1 MATWQGTNGGLL
13 AGIGG
18 VNSNAPSVNDIGNTL
33 QLIRQNNDIERS
45 GANNVGLTALQ
56 GLSGIA
62 GVFQQEKQV
71 QRQKEF
77 QQAYA
82 NAYASGDRG
91 ALRQLATQYPDQI
104 ESVRKGMGF
113 IDEDQRNSIGTLAAG
128 ARLASSSPEAMQSW
142 LQNNAKE
149 LTRVGVDPNSVA
161 QMYQQNPSGFGEFV
175 DHLGMAALGP
185 IDYFNVQDKMAGR
198 EIDRGRLAETIR
210 SNQAGEAL
218 QARGQNL
225 SYQSAMT
232 GHNIAAQRLALD
244 QQEFGFKMQQAQEKA
259 QQLISEAPKLS
270 VNMEKGI
277 ETAVNN
283 ATASS
288 NSANSMSA
296 LAQQFR
302 AEKPT
307 TGLFGNAQNMFAK
320 LTGSDTTLRDLRI
333 RQNALVNSQV
343 LKFLPPGPAT
353 DKDVEIVRQGAPTD
367 MDNPET
373 VARWLDAM
381 ANLERRNAQFNEFKA
396 EWMSANGNPG
406 QSRNGGQILGLDV
419 KKGESL
425 GSAVKRYMSMNT
437 DAAPAQDSTPSGE
450 TPNQVGSYTSKSG
463 IQFTVE

>member
-1 MATWQGTNGGLL
+1 MATWQGSNGGLL

-33 QLIRQNNDIERS
+33 QLIRRNNDIERS

-62 GVFQQEKQV
+62 GVFQQEKQA

-198 EIDRGRLAETIR
+198 EIDRGKLAETIR

-232 GHNIAAQRLALD
+232 GHGLAAERLALD
-244 QQEFGFKMQQAQEKA
+244 KQKFGFEVQQAQKKA
-259 QQLISEAPKLS
+259 EELINAAPKLS
-270 VNMEKGI
+270 VNMEKAI
-277 ETAVNN
+277 EKSAGDAAASRN
-283 ATASS
+283 AAD
-288 NSANSMSA
+288 SMTT
-296 LAQQFR
+296 LADTLKK
-302 AEKPT
+302 EKPT
-307 TGLFGNAQNMFAK
+307 PGLFGNAENMFSK
-320 LTGSDTTLRDLRI
+320 LTGQDNYLRDMRI
-333 RQNALVNSQV
+333 RFNQLANAQATKL
-343 LKFLPPGPAT
+343 LPPGPAS
-353 DKDVEIVRQGAPTD
+353 DKDIEFARKGIPSET
-367 MDNPET
+367 DNPM
-373 VARWLDAM
+373 VMARWLRGM
-381 ANLERRNAQFNEFKA
+381 AKMESNNAKFNEFRS
-396 EWMSANGNPG
+396 EWMSANGSPG
-406 QSRNGGQILGLDV
+406 QSDRNRNIMGMDV

-425 GSAVKRYMSMNT
+425 NSAAKRFLSSSYG
-437 DAAPAQDSTPSGE
+437 DSQPQQQLSDDE
-450 TPNQVGSYTSKSG
+450 LISKYLG
-463 IQFTVE
+463 GQ

>member
-33 QLIRQNNDIERS
+33 QLIRRNNDIERS

-62 GVFQQEKQV
+62 GVFQQEKQA

-149 LTRVGVDPNSVA
+149 LTRVGVDPNNVA

-450 TPNQVGSYTSKSG
+450 PRNQVGSYTSKSG

>member
-1 MATWQGTNGGLL
+1 MATFQL
-13 AGIGG
+13 AGLPSMQ
-18 VNSNAPSVNDIGNTL
+18 VANQNAPGQPSLSNYDFS
-33 QLIRQNNDIERS
+33 QRP
-45 GANNVGLTALQ
+45 NVGVQLAQ
-56 GLSGIA
+56 GLGAVGQEIQQNEAAQKLSD
-62 GVFQQEKQV
+62 FQKA
-71 QRQKEF
+71 F
-77 QQAYA
+77 GQAYA
-82 NAYASGDRG
+82 AGDRD
-91 ALRQLATQYPDQI
+91 ALRQLAATNPDQI
-104 ESVRKGMGF
+104 ETIRQGMGF
-113 IDEDQRNSIGTLAAG
+113 VDADRNQAMGDMS
-128 ARLASSSPEAMQSW
+128 ARLNIAAAQGPEAVMRELTTHQNTLQQIGVSPEQAWQ
-142 LQNNAKE
+142 
-149 LTRVGVDPNSVA
+149 T
-161 QMYQQNPSGFGEFV
+161 YQQSPEGFTQLT
-175 DHLGMAALGP
+175 DLIGMHAVGP
-185 IDYFNVQDKMAGR
+185 EKYFDIQDKLTGR

-210 SNQAGEAL
+210 SNKAGEGL

-450 TPNQVGSYTSKSG
+450 PRNQVGSYTSKSG